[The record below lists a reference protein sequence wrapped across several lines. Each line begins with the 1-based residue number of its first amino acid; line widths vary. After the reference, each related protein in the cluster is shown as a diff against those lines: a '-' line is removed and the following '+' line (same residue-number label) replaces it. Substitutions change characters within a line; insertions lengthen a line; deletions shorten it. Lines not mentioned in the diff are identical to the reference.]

1 MSSDFS
7 ALTSILIDAA
17 DDIGGTASQSHCL

>member
-7 ALTSILIDAA
+7 ALISIPTDAA
-17 DDIGGTASQSHCL
+17 DDIGGTVSQSHCL